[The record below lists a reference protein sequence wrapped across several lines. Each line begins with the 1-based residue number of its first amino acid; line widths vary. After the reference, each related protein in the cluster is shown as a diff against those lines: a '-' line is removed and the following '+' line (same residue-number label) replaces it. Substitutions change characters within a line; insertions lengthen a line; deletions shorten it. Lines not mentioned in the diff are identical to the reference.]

1 MPSRINLLWSGTMP
15 NKPLKPCSRPG
26 CPNLV
31 SSGLCD
37 DHKRQSNRDYDRGRK
52 DDPGRRL
59 IQSGRWR
66 KIRSRKLSINPLCE
80 RCEGNRRLVVAVMV
94 HHKDRNQ
101 LNNRDNNLESLCNAC
116 HELEH
121 KGERWG

>member
-1 MPSRINLLWSGTMP
+1 MP
-15 NKPLKPCSRPG
+15 NKPLRPCSRPG

-31 SSGLCD
+31 SKGLCE

-52 DDPGRRL
+52 DDPGRKL

-80 RCEGNRRLVVAVMV
+80 RCERAGRLIVATMV
-94 HHKDRNQ
+94 HHRDRNQ
-101 LNNRDNNLESLCNAC
+101 LNNKDNLNRYVIPVMNWNIKA
-116 HELEH
+116 
-121 KGERWG
+121 KGGDDETINKETTQGIS